1 MVVSPEIFKSPRR
14 ARSAFS
20 LIELIAVMAIIA
32 ILLGLLAPG
41 ISAMTSTAGRKGA
54 VNILM
59 NTFEQARVAALESGA
74 KVYVVLWQREWPE
87 QDCLMV
93 ARDPVDWNPNEAGKD
108 LIPLTRWISLPKG
121 VLLYKPKAGSSNV
134 FGDTSYSDKLLAA
147 LPATGNARPTA
158 DTVGVITYAPTGVIL
173 TPSPASKN
181 ALRVIVAEGIR
192 GAGNSVALLTKNKE
206 QGLFDIIDFR
216 RYTGR
221 PTLDVSSL

>member
-1 MVVSPEIFKSPRR
+1 MVASPKISRNPHRTR
-14 ARSAFS
+14 GAFS
-20 LIELIAVMAIIA
+20 LIELLAVMAIIA
-32 ILLGLLAPG
+32 ILLGLLTPA

-74 KVYVVLWQREWPE
+74 NVHVVLWQREWPE

-93 ARDPVDWNPNEAGKD
+93 ARDPVSWNPNEAGKD

-121 VLLYKPKAGSSNV
+121 VLLYKPKTGSGNI
-134 FGDTSYSDKLLAA
+134 FADTSDHSDLLSA
-147 LPATGNARPTA
+147 LPATGNTRPTA
-158 DTVGVITYAPTGVIL
+158 ETVGVITYAPTGVIV
-173 TPSPASKN
+173 TPSAKS

-192 GAGNSVALLTKNKE
+192 GEGNSVALLTKNKE

-221 PTLDVSSL
+221 PTLDVTSL